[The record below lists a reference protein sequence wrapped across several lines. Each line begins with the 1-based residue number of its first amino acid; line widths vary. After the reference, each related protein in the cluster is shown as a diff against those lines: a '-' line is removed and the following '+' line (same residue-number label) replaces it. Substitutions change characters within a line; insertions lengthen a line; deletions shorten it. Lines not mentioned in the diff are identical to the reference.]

1 MSSLYRNGKWV
12 GTNGRVGERVKI
24 ILQMNKVPGLGSAD
38 AAVNNIDYT
47 QSIPENIVRVAEHDG
62 IRSSGS
68 ALE

>member
-1 MSSLYRNGKWV
+1 MGWNERTCWGTREDYSSDEQG
-12 GTNGRVGERVKI
+12 
-24 ILQMNKVPGLGSAD
+24 PGSAD

-47 QSIPENIVRVAEHDG
+47 QSIPENIVRIAVHDG